1 MIQIEF
7 VISLPHLSKMKLQMC
22 TLRAGS
28 SVCGTGERRSGEGI
42 GNGLG
47 RDRTWQIPWS
57 HLPIRLLCSTLLL
70 MGLRVVK
77 GFSEAE
83 WVSP

>member
-7 VISLPHLSKMKLQMC
+7 VISLPPLSKVELQIC
-22 TLRAGS
+22 TMRAGS
-28 SVCGTGERRSGEGI
+28 SVCGTGERRSGEG
-42 GNGLG
+42 
-47 RDRTWQIPWS
+47 DSTWQIPGS
-57 HLPIRLLCSTLLL
+57 HLPIGLLCSTFLL

-83 WVSP
+83 